1 MVEEYLNYRAKCLHN
16 HYCISNLEIQVL
28 FSKNK
33 VVKIQKAGVHV
44 VPPRVIDL
52 DQSADLKVNKQLT
65 TSNNYSYLYLHIFE
79 KYPLNPPFSPL
90 GKVSQVASCGLS
102 NSCSWSRSLD
112 LIINTSL
119 P

>member
-1 MVEEYLNYRAKCLHN
+1 MEHIAVVEEYLNYRAKCLHN

-65 TSNNYSYLYLHIFE
+65 T
-79 KYPLNPPFSPL
+79 
-90 GKVSQVASCGLS
+90 
-102 NSCSWSRSLD
+102 
-112 LIINTSL
+112 
-119 P
+119 